1 MWRKLTWTLTN
12 IPTPPQPSDVTS
24 VVHVTQVNMNVN
36 IPTPPQPSDVTS
48 VVHVTQV
55 NMNVNIPTPPQ
66 PSDVTSV
73 VHVTQVNM
81 KVNIPTPP
89 QPSDVTSV
97 VHASISRATCLRSA
111 KDAKN
116 AGVVNGA
123 VGKKNIY
130 IYYIHM

>member
-1 MWRKLTWTLTN
+1 MNVN

-73 VHVTQVNM
+73 VQ
-81 KVNIPTPP
+81 
-89 QPSDVTSV
+89 
-97 VHASISRATCLRSA
+97 ASISRANCLQSA
-111 KDAKN
+111 KMPKTQ
-116 AGVVNGA
+116 GVVNGA
-123 VGKKNIY
+123 VGKKMVVNKPANY
-130 IYYIHM
+130 S